1 MIDGS
6 VGRRWTAST
15 NVPAVEKKTESD
27 SFGERSTTMTDIP
40 HWWMRG
46 DWFDVCSCDI
56 TCPCEF
62 AQPPTNNRC
71 EGVLAYKVRKGAYG
85 DVRLD
90 GLNVLGIGQFTRQ
103 KENGARV
110 SQKRSRRLSLPKVAE
125 VLLFVQAPACI
136 PT

>member
-1 MIDGS
+1 
-6 VGRRWTAST
+6 
-15 NVPAVEKKTESD
+15 
-27 SFGERSTTMTDIP
+27 MTDIP

-90 GLNVLGIGQFTRQ
+90 GLKCAGYRAVYSAKGERRARQ
-103 KENGARV
+103 
-110 SQKRSRRLSLPKVAE
+110 AE
-125 VLLFVQAPACI
+125 TLAPAVASEGGRGAAVRASSCLH
-136 PT
+136 PYFNDQKWL